1 MGAIVKACSVNVTV
15 GNTGKECDT
24 AMGATAM
31 LIALHGSVKFNDT
44 DLLDPVA
51 WMNTLIHQR
60 LAFPLFG
67 QQAPIRTITN
77 NAESDVLVTLDDG
90 LQVFLR
96 YGVYNRIFET
106 TSGGFCYARSLS
118 SFNKSGYRVLEIDQ
132 TGQLL
137 ARLNAE
143 DKTYSGFIT
152 DFMYAP
158 SPIWADFK
166 NTPYKNRFQISYS
179 PTEVVTNGII
189 FSGADELLSMM
200 GLIDTDIVL
209 VGTPT
214 TSKIQVRVLTECAG
228 TDLVK
233 LYPTKF
239 NTATMF
245 VVTKASDGT
254 VVTLTTVVP
263 NSTTGVVDLNGTFV
277 TGTTY
282 LVRGATPV
290 VWKAAAVTG
299 YDAYTDGVLSVT
311 IP

>member
-44 DLLDPVA
+44 DLLNPVP
-51 WMNTLIHQR
+51 WMNSLIHQR

-118 SFNKSGYRVLEIDQ
+118 SFNKSGYRILELDQ
-132 TGQLL
+132 TGQML
-137 ARLNAE
+137 ARLNAT

-179 PTEVVTNGII
+179 PTEVVNNGII
-189 FSGADELLSMM
+189 FSGAEELLSMM

-209 VGTPT
+209 VSAT
-214 TSKIQVRVLTECAG
+214 TTAIKVKVLTECAG

-233 LYPTKF
+233 LYGAKF
-239 NTATMF
+239 ASPTMF
-245 VVTKASDGT
+245 IVTSDTGANVT
-254 VVTLTTVVP
+254 VTVTV
-263 NSTTGVVDLNGTFV
+263 NSTTGEV
-277 TGTTY
+277 TLTGSFISGKTY
-282 LVRGATPV
+282 YVKGAIPTVWQTALVE
-290 VWKAAAVTG
+290 G
-299 YDAYTDGVLSVT
+299 YDAYTDGILTVV